1 MASSPGR
8 ILVLGFQPR
17 AWTLSD
23 GRFKGVSSL
32 RRVSEIVRQKALTP
46 NGTWLALCGDRRA
59 SVPACASHRAAEDN
73 MSAPSV
79 PPPPEPTSKPRKGRA
94 LLVAAIG
101 VATMSYG
108 GVQSGCGSTIVTS
121 GNLVSPP
128 PADAG
133 AGDAGAGD
141 AGSDKDG
148 SMPVSGNLLPPP
160 EDDAGIVTSG
170 NLLPPPPL
178 DGGPDAGRVTDGAVP
193 DAGDAGDG
201 SMPTSGNLLPP
212 PALLAPVK

>member
-1 MASSPGR
+1 MSTSSS
-8 ILVLGFQPR
+8 
-17 AWTLSD
+17 TLSD
-23 GRFKGVSSL
+23 GRFGVVSSL
-32 RRVSEIVRQKALTP
+32 RQVSEIVRLEALTS
-46 NGTWLALCGDRRA
+46 NGTWLALCGDRLG
-59 SVPACASHRAAEDN
+59 SVPACANDRAVEDN
-73 MSAPSV
+73 MSAPSL
-79 PPPPEPTSKPRKGRA
+79 PPAPESTTKPRRGRA

-108 GVQSGCGSTIVTS
+108 GVQSGCGTTIATT

-128 PADAG
+128 PAEAG

-141 AGSDKDG
+141 GGSDKDG
-148 SMPVSGNLLPPP
+148 AMPVSGNLLPPP
-160 EDDAGIVTSG
+160 ETDAGIVTSG

-178 DGGPDAGRVTDGAVP
+178 DGGSDAGHVPDGAVP
-193 DAGDAGDG
+193 DAGDG